1 MLSIINETIKNQTH
15 NKIAQHTCQNGYYQK
30 EITNVGKDME
40 KSILLYTV
48 NGTLNWCSHYG
59 KQYRVSSKKLKIE
72 LSHNPTSLPLCIY
85 PKKMENT
92 NLKIYLY
99 PHAHCSIIYSSQ
111 DMEATL
117 VPIDR

>member
-1 MLSIINETIKNQTH
+1 MLSVINERNKNKNKNH
-15 NKIAQHTCQNGYYQK
+15 NKTAQHTHQNGYYQK
-30 EITNVGKDME
+30 EITRVGKDME

-48 NGTLNWCSHYG
+48 NGTLNWYSHYG

-72 LSHNPTSLPLCIY
+72 LSHSPTSLPLCVY

-99 PHAHCSIIYSSQ
+99 PHAPCSIIYSS
-111 DMEATL
+111 
-117 VPIDR
+117 